1 MHGRSRRYLL
11 RLTWLLCV
19 LLLMSSVSAQ
29 DSRVLQPGDT
39 VTGVL
44 DAENVAQVYSLD
56 GSEGDVVTLRASSA
70 SGLGVALLLTN
81 AAGETVAQGFEN
93 SNETVLA
100 DVALPQDGTYYVTV
114 LSALGVTLPAGN
126 SFELTYESAGGPE
139 ATETVTT
146 EDEDAA
152 TAQPTTPPETT
163 AEATDEVTG
172 EATEPAIFE
181 VGQILTINGL
191 QIALQWNSLA
201 NLDLEVRDPVGGSVY
216 FNTPNVPSGG
226 QFGVNVNSVCDNLT
240 ADAPTEQ
247 VVWPTGA
254 LPTGSYE
261 LLVYYQP
268 LDACPTT
275 EPVSFTL
282 SVTLDDQS
290 VTSIEGNLLPNETF
304 ISSVRV
310 GPDGSLAEGASGL
323 YTDTTQLPVPA
334 SELMADAQSVAFDTP
349 ITGLITSADYYDTYS
364 FQGQANDLVSVSV
377 EAISGSLDTLLLV
390 LDSAGNVIGS
400 NDDMAEGVTHS
411 SIPNMRL
418 LTTGTYTIVATRYGK
433 DVGGTEGEYTLLLT
447 GPTGDLPPEVLDLGL
462 PRGDVE
468 IALSWNTNADLQ
480 LLVRDPRG
488 DSVFDDTPQV
498 PSGGRLAA
506 AGNVNCNIS
515 QVSPVSYVYWP
526 EGLLTPGLYEIEVWY
541 QNPCDDTRPVSFALN
556 VLANDTPVLTQTA
569 QPQPFEIYVTSF
581 IVGVD
586 GQVISNEGGFIGT
599 RQPGAQ
605 QLDSSSLNV
614 QSELA
619 NAQTITS
626 GQTVSGS
633 ITNDNKFA
641 LYRFEGEAGD
651 VVTISLIAT
660 AGRLDTALFLLDPN
674 GFQIADNDDAVVGE
688 STDSLISEFT
698 LPENGQYTIIAT
710 HFGMQYGGT
719 TGAYNLSFSR
729 LN

>member
-44 DAENVAQVYSLD
+44 DVENVAQVYSLD

-275 EPVSFTL
+275 EPVSFTV

-719 TGAYNLSFSR
+719 TGAYDLSFSR

>member
-44 DAENVAQVYSLD
+44 DVENVAQVYSLD

-719 TGAYNLSFSR
+719 TGAYDLSFSR

>member
-44 DAENVAQVYSLD
+44 DVENVAQVYSLD

-247 VVWPTGA
+247 VVWPAGA

-433 DVGGTEGEYTLLLT
+433 DVGGTEGKYTLLLT

-719 TGAYNLSFSR
+719 TGAYDLSFSR

>member
-44 DAENVAQVYSLD
+44 DVENVAQVYSLD

-247 VVWPTGA
+247 VVWPAGA

>member
-719 TGAYNLSFSR
+719 TGAYDLSFSR